1 MLIVLDVAYLVGLVM
16 ALPVLVLK
24 SLRTG
29 KYRSGWAGRFGRGE
43 VILPRRAAGTRVLL
57 LHCVS
62 VGELLSVRTLIDR
75 LLTADPMLHVV
86 VSTGTDTGTA
96 RAAIL
101 YPPTEGT
108 WVHAVRFPLDFS
120 FAVEEFF
127 DRVRPD
133 AIALAELEI
142 WPNFLAIAQS
152 RRVPVVVI
160 NGRISERSFPRYRK
174 VGWLMERML
183 AKIAWI
189 GAQTETIRER
199 FIQLGAKR
207 DQIEVIPTLKYDNAA
222 MGNAVPGKETL
233 AAAIGLADAHRLFV
247 AGSTGPGEEEPVL
260 DAYVALKGKCPALRL
275 AIVPR
280 HPEVVA
286 QVVRAIESRGL
297 KPVLRTERPDGS
309 GGPSLTSDDVFVLNT
324 MGELRKLY
332 AVAFGVFVGRSLVKL
347 GGSDMIE
354 AAAMG
359 KPCCFGPFI
368 ANFAEAVELLVAEHA
383 GVVVRDGAE
392 LTGVL
397 EGWLKD
403 PAAAA
408 AMGARG
414 MAAVGRQRGS
424 TNRYVAKLLN
434 VVRKRRSG

>member
-1 MLIVLDVAYLVGLVM
+1 MMVLLDLAYLVGLVL
-16 ALPVLVLK
+16 ALPTLVLK

-43 VILPRRAAGTRVLL
+43 LVLPRRAEGTRVLL

-62 VGELLSVRTLIDR
+62 VGELLSVKTLIER
-75 LLTADPMLHVV
+75 LLAADASLHVV

-101 YPPTEGT
+101 YPPSPNAR
-108 WVHAVRFPLDFS
+108 VHAVRFPLDFS

-127 DRVRPD
+127 ERARPD

-160 NGRISERSFPRYRK
+160 NGRISERSFPRYRRI
-174 VGWLMERML
+174 GWLMERML
-183 AKIAWI
+183 AKVAWI

-199 FIQLGAKR
+199 FVALGAKPTHV
-207 DQIEVIPTLKYDNAA
+207 EVIPTLKYDNAA
-222 MGNAVPGKETL
+222 MGVAVPGKEAL
-233 AAAIGLADAHRLFV
+233 AAAMGLGEGHRLFV

-260 DAYVALKGKCPALRL
+260 DAYMALKEKYPGLRL

-286 QVVRAIESRGL
+286 QVVQATARRGL
-297 KPVLRTERPDGS
+297 KPVLRTQRPDGS
-309 GGPSLTSDDVFVLNT
+309 GGGGALSADEVFILNT

-332 AVAFGVFVGRSLVKL
+332 ALAFAVFVGRSLVKL

-354 AAAMG
+354 VAAMG
-359 KPCCFGPFI
+359 KPCCFGPFT
-368 ANFAEAVELLVAEHA
+368 ANFAEAVELLVSEQA
-383 GVVVRDGAE
+383 GVVVQDGSE

-397 EGWLKD
+397 DGWLKE
-403 PAAAA
+403 PAGAE
-408 AMGARG
+408 AMGERG
-414 MAAVGRQRGS
+414 MAAVARQRGS
-424 TNRYVAKLLN
+424 TERYVAKLLE
-434 VVRKRRSG
+434 VVRKGRA